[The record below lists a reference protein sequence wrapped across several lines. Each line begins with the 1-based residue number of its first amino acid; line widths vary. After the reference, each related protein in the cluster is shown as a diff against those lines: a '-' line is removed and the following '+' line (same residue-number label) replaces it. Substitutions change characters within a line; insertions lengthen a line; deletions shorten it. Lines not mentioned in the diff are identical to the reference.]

1 MTAFDDLGVMTPVQ
15 LRAAWEQAFGRPPPA
30 RAGDLYM
37 RSVLSY
43 RMQERSGPIL
53 SSSIKRHLERVAR
66 DGKGVEGPPI
76 DRPLEGAVLLREWN
90 GETHQAR
97 VLEKG
102 FEYRD
107 HHYTNLSA
115 IAREITG
122 TRWSGPV
129 FFGLKARGAKD
140 AT

>member
-1 MTAFDDLGVMTPVQ
+1 MIGLDDLNKMTSSE
-15 LRAAWEQAFGRPPPA
+15 LRAAWKQDFGRPPPA
-30 RAGDLYM
+30 RAGDVYM

-43 RMQERSGPIL
+43 RMQEKIGPAL
-53 SSSIKRHLERVAR
+53 STSIKRYLEKVAR
-66 DGKGVEGPPI
+66 NGKEIESSPVS
-76 DRPLEGAVLLREWN
+76 RLVEGAVLLREWN
-90 GETHQAR
+90 GETHQVR
-97 VLEKG
+97 VLDKG

-115 IAREITG
+115 IAREITD

-140 AT
+140 AA

>member
-1 MTAFDDLGVMTPVQ
+1 MTAIDNLNGMSPAE
-15 LRAAWEQAFGRPPPA
+15 LRATWEQDFGSPPPA
-30 RAGDLYM
+30 RAGDVYM

-43 RMQERSGPIL
+43 RMQEKAGPTL
-53 SSSIKRHLERVAR
+53 STSIRRHLERVAR
-66 DGKGVEGPPI
+66 DGKGIESPPVNRLIEGV
-76 DRPLEGAVLLREWN
+76 VLLREWN
-90 GETHQAR
+90 GETHQVR

-129 FFGLKARGAKD
+129 FFGLKARGAKN
-140 AT
+140 AA

>member
-1 MTAFDDLGVMTPVQ
+1 MIWLDDLNKMTSAE
-15 LRAAWEQAFGRPPPA
+15 LRAAWEQDFGRPPPA
-30 RAGDLYM
+30 RAGDVYM

-43 RMQERSGPIL
+43 RIQEKAGPAL
-53 SSSIKRHLERVAR
+53 STPIKRYLERVAR
-66 DGKGVEGPPI
+66 DGKEFDGPPV
-76 DRPLEGAVLLREWN
+76 DQPMEGAVLLREWN
-90 GETHQAR
+90 GETHQVR

-129 FFGLKARGAKD
+129 FFGLKTRRAKD
-140 AT
+140 AA

>member
-1 MTAFDDLGVMTPVQ
+1 
-15 LRAAWEQAFGRPPPA
+15 
-30 RAGDLYM
+30 M

-43 RMQERSGPIL
+43 RMQEKAGPTL
-53 SSSIKRHLERVAR
+53 STSIRRHLEIVAR
-66 DGKGVEGPPI
+66 DGKGIEGPPVN
-76 DRPLEGAVLLREWN
+76 RLFEGVVLLREWN
-90 GETHQAR
+90 GETHQVR

-107 HHYTNLSA
+107 NHYTNLSA

-140 AT
+140 AA